1 MSMKH
6 SSRWHKI
13 AAAALAASLAMGLLT
28 GCGGGDAGGSSAA
41 GGASGGTVAAGG
53 AKNLTFVM
61 SSDVGDLSPFG
72 GDSGGRHHT
81 YRMIYDCLCASEGL
95 GDTVEELQGQMAKTV
110 TVVDNSTVD
119 VELYDYIHDCQ
130 GNPIKASDVV
140 FSYEAAIASGTMEK
154 LNGYLDKVEETGDYS
169 VRITLS
175 SPSKGAMEWC
185 LTTVPVIS
193 QSWFESA
200 SDADKTSHPAT
211 TGAYNLVETVASS
224 HTTLQKNADYWQTD
238 ESLRAYYD
246 VQTFD
251 TINMNVVTES
261 AMRTIALQNGE
272 ADLVQNVSA
281 NEISSFLNA
290 DGSNV
295 EGWNVFSNENGR
307 MNVLMFNNDNSV
319 FADNKELRQ
328 AVLYGIDF
336 EAVRQGY
343 GNTATNGSVCS
354 SFGPDIAGDFN
365 PEWKNE
371 DYYGYDVAKAKEL
384 MAKAGYPDG
393 GFTVKLLY
401 QNSTTATAGL
411 TVLQAYLAELGI
423 TVELT
428 PADQALFNSYKYDD
442 TKWDMIAD
450 SKGVDYITA
459 GWENVFDARAF
470 ENGSACF
477 THDDKLQELLI
488 AASNVE
494 TSTPETIE
502 AFHDYLKDQAYGVGM
517 FWNYTYYV
525 GQEGITGFQQD
536 GFGNLTPSTVT
547 VADNYASVA
556 D

>member
-1 MSMKH
+1 
-6 SSRWHKI
+6 
-13 AAAALAASLAMGLLT
+13 
-28 GCGGGDAGGSSAA
+28 
-41 GGASGGTVAAGG
+41 
-53 AKNLTFVM
+53 
-61 SSDVGDLSPFG
+61 
-72 GDSGGRHHT
+72 
-81 YRMIYDCLCASEGL
+81 
-95 GDTVEELQGQMAKTV
+95 
-110 TVVDNSTVD
+110 
-119 VELYDYIHDCQ
+119 
-130 GNPIKASDVV
+130 
-140 FSYEAAIASGTMEK
+140 MEK

>member
-1 MSMKH
+1 M
-6 SSRWHKI
+6 
-13 AAAALAASLAMGLLT
+13 
-28 GCGGGDAGGSSAA
+28 
-41 GGASGGTVAAGG
+41 
-53 AKNLTFVM
+53 
-61 SSDVGDLSPFG
+61 
-72 GDSGGRHHT
+72 
-81 YRMIYDCLCASEGL
+81 
-95 GDTVEELQGQMAKTV
+95 
-110 TVVDNSTVD
+110 
-119 VELYDYIHDCQ
+119 
-130 GNPIKASDVV
+130 
-140 FSYEAAIASGTMEK
+140 
-154 LNGYLDKVEETGDYS
+154 
-169 VRITLS
+169 
-175 SPSKGAMEWC
+175 
-185 LTTVPVIS
+185 
-193 QSWFESA
+193 
-200 SDADKTSHPAT
+200 
-211 TGAYNLVETVASS
+211 ETVASS

-411 TVLQAYLAELGI
+411 TVLQAYLAA
-423 TVELT
+423 V
-428 PADQALFNSYKYDD
+428 
-442 TKWDMIAD
+442 
-450 SKGVDYITA
+450 
-459 GWENVFDARAF
+459 
-470 ENGSACF
+470 
-477 THDDKLQELLI
+477 LL
-488 AASNVE
+488 
-494 TSTPETIE
+494 
-502 AFHDYLKDQAYGVGM
+502 
-517 FWNYTYYV
+517 
-525 GQEGITGFQQD
+525 
-536 GFGNLTPSTVT
+536 
-547 VADNYASVA
+547 
-556 D
+556 